1 MSVSLKRL
9 IRILRIGGST
19 IRPFPSLSVPERNM
33 PSICAELWRGG
44 VSSSRLVFIS
54 ANRRRVALR
63 LAAPLK
69 AITMPRQAKIELRDL
84 HLPVSIGT
92 YGSGDVVP
100 DAHVLDLDLTIS
112 PDLVQVASDDMA
124 NVFDYDPLIAEIAVI
139 AQSQTF
145 ETQEYLM
152 TLITKACAAYSEILA
167 VEICLRKSPVLAE
180 TGSLGVRLILG
191 AEDLAALRH
200 HKG

>member
-1 MSVSLKRL
+1 
-9 IRILRIGGST
+9 
-19 IRPFPSLSVPERNM
+19 
-33 PSICAELWRGG
+33 
-44 VSSSRLVFIS
+44 
-54 ANRRRVALR
+54 
-63 LAAPLK
+63 
-69 AITMPRQAKIELRDL
+69 MPRQAKIELRDL